1 MALNTVVGKVE
12 FPAVAAGM
20 GVNIF
25 SVIVICDLALS
36 MSLFEPVDILWF
48 TQHSPFWN
56 LTLKTVKIWIFN
68 WFDWF
73 ENPFVWHILFHQSL

>member
-36 MSLFEPVDILWF
+36 MSLFEPVDIL
-48 TQHSPFWN
+48 
-56 LTLKTVKIWIFN
+56 
-68 WFDWF
+68 
-73 ENPFVWHILFHQSL
+73 